1 MIHVEALTKRYGAIL
16 ALDRL
21 SLEIPSGTVFGLL
34 GPNGAGK
41 TTLLRVLMGLVFPDA
56 GEVDRGGLS
65 PARIGYLPERAFFPP
80 HFTIRDYLVTLGS
93 LADLRRDVL
102 QQSVDQLLQ
111 EVGLDAMSG
120 RRLGAC
126 SRGTLQRVGLAQA
139 LLGDPLLL
147 LLDEPALG
155 LDPAGQRFMREQIA
169 ALHGAGKTV
178 LLSSHLLD
186 EVTRICTHIAVLSK
200 GCLVCS
206 SALEDL
212 LTPHTRVIISTDPLP
227 QELSSGLTSL
237 APDITVTDGQ
247 VVLSGDA
254 VSRKAEVLGLLL
266 TMGIDIRQLSEQ
278 RSTLEEVYLEATGE

>member
-266 TMGIDIRQLSEQ
+266 NMGIDIRHLSEQ

>member
-65 PARIGYLPERAFFPP
+65 PARIGYLPERDFFTP

-186 EVTRICTHIAVLSK
+186 EVTRICTHVAVLSK

-266 TMGIDIRQLSEQ
+266 NMGIDIRQLSEQ

>member
-1 MIHVEALTKRYGAIL
+1 
-16 ALDRL
+16 
-21 SLEIPSGTVFGLL
+21 
-34 GPNGAGK
+34 
-41 TTLLRVLMGLVFPDA
+41 
-56 GEVDRGGLS
+56 
-65 PARIGYLPERAFFPP
+65 
-80 HFTIRDYLVTLGS
+80 
-93 LADLRRDVL
+93 
-102 QQSVDQLLQ
+102 
-111 EVGLDAMSG
+111 MSG
-120 RRLGAC
+120 HRLGAC

-266 TMGIDIRQLSEQ
+266 NMGIDIRQLSEQ

>member
-80 HFTIRDYLVTLGS
+80 HFTIREYLVTLGS

-266 TMGIDIRQLSEQ
+266 NMGIDIRQLSEQ

>member
-1 MIHVEALTKRYGAIL
+1 MIHVQALTKRYGAIL

-21 SLEIPSGTVFGLL
+21 SLEIPSATVFGLL

-80 HFTIRDYLVTLGS
+80 RFTIRDYLVTLGG
-93 LADLRRDVL
+93 LAELRGDVL
-102 QQSVDQLLQ
+102 PQRVDQLLQ
-111 EVGLDAMSG
+111 EVGLDGISG
-120 RRLGAC
+120 QRLGAC

-139 LLGDPLLL
+139 LLGDPPVL

-169 ALHGAGKTV
+169 ALHRVGKTV

-186 EVTRICTHIAVLSK
+186 EVTRICTHVAVLSK

-206 SALEDL
+206 SALDDI
-212 LTPHTRVIISTDPLP
+212 LTPHTRVIITTDPLP
-227 QELSSGLTSL
+227 QELSSRLTSL
-237 APDITVTDGQ
+237 APDITVTDRQ
-247 VVLSGDA
+247 IALSGDA
-254 VSRKAEVLGLLL
+254 VSRKAEILGLLL
-266 TMGIDIRQLSEQ
+266 NMGIDIRQLSEQ

>member
-266 TMGIDIRQLSEQ
+266 NMGIDIRQLSEQ

>member
-80 HFTIRDYLVTLGS
+80 RFTIRDYLVTLGS
-93 LADLRRDVL
+93 LADLQRDVL
-102 QQSVDQLLQ
+102 RQRVDQLLQ

-120 RRLGAC
+120 HRLGAC
-126 SRGTLQRVGLAQA
+126 SRGTLQRVSLAQA

-186 EVTRICTHIAVLSK
+186 EVTRICTHVAVLSK

-212 LTPHTRVIISTDPLP
+212 LTPHTRVIISTDPFP
-227 QELSSGLTSL
+227 QELSSRLTSL

-266 TMGIDIRQLSEQ
+266 TIGIDIRQLSEQ

>member
-102 QQSVDQLLQ
+102 QQSVDHLLQ

-186 EVTRICTHIAVLSK
+186 EVTRICTHVAVLSK

-266 TMGIDIRQLSEQ
+266 NMGIDIRQLSEQ

>member
-21 SLEIPSGTVFGLL
+21 SLEIQSGTVFGLL

-266 TMGIDIRQLSEQ
+266 NMGIDIRQLSEQ